1 MILGLLL
8 TSFRCVA
15 SFALT
20 GGLVVRKGNKIRFL
34 YLDEIFLRYTFHDKK

>member
-8 TSFRCVA
+8 TSFRCA

-34 YLDEIFLRYTFHDKK
+34 YLDEIFLRYTFRDKK